1 MGKQLTSSVSE
12 MSYALHALAYELGRA
27 QALRE
32 NATRVGIGSTR
43 RAYSRNALKAY
54 LIHAPI
60 AYKDLDQLAVSYGE
74 GYRAQCNDNS
84 SKI

>member
-1 MGKQLTSSVSE
+1 MRKQLTASVSE
-12 MSYALHALAYELGRA
+12 MSDALHDLAYGLGRA
-27 QALRE
+27 EALRE
-32 NATRVGIGSTR
+32 NATRVGDGSTR

-74 GYRAQCNDNS
+74 GYRAQCSDNS